1 VLKEILV
8 RNGAVFAVT
17 TPRTSPGWP
26 AELQL
31 RPERLA
37 ESPMPSGPPGLY
49 VYQDDVLK
57 P

>member
-1 VLKEILV
+1 MAPSIWLI
-8 RNGAVFAVT
+8 GGYPFTA